1 MDTVLRDLR
10 YALHAFCRSPAFTV
24 TAVLSLAIG
33 IGSTSAIFSVASA
46 LLIRPLPY
54 PEPDRLAILWNRSP
68 GIGIAEDWFSTAQ
81 YVDISTRHH
90 GFDALGIA
98 IGANYNLTGDGEPE
112 RIGTI
117 RASSSLLPILGA
129 RAAVGRLFGP
139 EDDVPGRTGTA
150 VLSHGTWLRRYGGD
164 PSAVGRTLTL
174 NGQPC
179 EIVGV
184 LAASFSLPREVMPTL
199 GGAGNAEILLP
210 LPLAADAARIRNR
223 EDYNIIGRLKRGLRT
238 VDAQAEMDH
247 LTAQLRAEHPDVYPP
262 NGGLTFS
269 IVPLQEQVVGSVRGP
284 LLVLAAAVGF
294 VLLIACANVAN
305 LLLSRALARHK
316 EMALR
321 AALGASRGRMVRQ
334 VLTESFL
341 LAAGGAILGILLSIW
356 CVAGIRA
363 VGASSVPRL
372 HEIGLNG
379 QVLVFTLAIAALS
392 GLLFGTLPALRLA
405 DVDLQHSLKGPAA
418 GGVAA
423 GGGRGARTRQS
434 VVIAELAL
442 AVILLVGA
450 GLLIRS
456 FARLQQVS
464 PGFTAT
470 NVLTM
475 ELTLTGRKYPDGAA
489 VGDAYRRLDDRL
501 AAIPGVVAS
510 GAISAL
516 PLSQMMAWGP
526 VSIEGRQPAGGSG
539 FLNVDQRVV
548 SGRYFEA
555 MQIPLIE
562 GRLFTPQDLRTSPRV
577 VLVDSRM
584 AAEAWPGESP
594 LGKRLRTGGM
604 DARPDAPWWT
614 VVGVVGHIRQD
625 ALDADSRMAL
635 YYPHLQSP
643 TRSMNVVL
651 RRGAAPAALVPI
663 ARRALAELD
672 ADLPVYKVQTMTERV
687 DSSLAERRFSMLLLS
702 AFALVALA
710 LAAIGTYGV
719 MACAVNQRTREL
731 AIRLALGAS
740 PQRLLGL
747 VVGQALRLSIV
758 GVGAGLV
765 GALAL
770 TRLMRGLLFGVHATD
785 PLTYVT
791 IVVILGVVTLVASA
805 VPARR
810 AARTDPLGALK
821 ET

>member
-1 MDTVLRDLR
+1 MDAVLRDLR
-10 YALHAFCRSPAFTV
+10 YGLRAFGRSPGFTT

-33 IGSTSAIFSVASA
+33 IGATSAIFSVTSA

-54 PEPDRLAILWNRSP
+54 PEPDRLVILWNRSP
-68 GIGIAEDWFSTAQ
+68 GLGIAEDWFSTAQ

-117 RASSSLLPILGA
+117 RASSSLLPLLGA
-129 RAAVGRLFGP
+129 RAALGRLFGP

-164 PSAVGRTLTL
+164 PSVVGRTLTL
-174 NGQPC
+174 NGQPY

-199 GGAGNAEILLP
+199 GGAENAEVLLP

-223 EDYNIIGRLKRGLRT
+223 EDYNIIGRLKPGVRPT
-238 VDAQAEMDH
+238 DAQAEMDH

-269 IVPLQEQVVGSVRGP
+269 IVPLQEQVVGSVRVP

-305 LLLSRALARHK
+305 LLLSRTLARQK

-321 AALGASRGRMVRQ
+321 AALGASRARMVRQ
-334 VLTESFL
+334 MLTESLL
-341 LAAGGAILGILLSIW
+341 LAAGGGILGVLLSIW

-405 DVDLQHSLKGPAA
+405 DLDLQHSLKGPATGCVTA
-418 GGVAA
+418 GGA
-423 GGGRGARTRQS
+423 RGARTRQS

-442 AVILLVGA
+442 AVVLLVGA
-450 GLLIRS
+450 GLLVRS

-464 PGFTAT
+464 PGFSAT

-475 ELTLTGRKYPDGAA
+475 ELTLTGRKYPDGAT
-489 VGDAYRRLDDRL
+489 VGEAYRRFVDRL
-501 AAIPGVVAS
+501 AAIPGVAAA

-526 VSIEGRQPAGGSG
+526 VSIEGRQASGGSG

-548 SGRYFEA
+548 SGKYFEA

-577 VLVDSRM
+577 VLVDARM
-584 AAEAWPGESP
+584 AAEVWPGESP

-604 DARPDAPWWT
+604 DARPDAPWLT
-614 VVGVVGHIRQD
+614 VVGVVGHIKQD

-651 RRGAAPAALVPI
+651 RSSAVPSTVVPI

-672 ADLPVYKVQTMTERV
+672 ADLPVYKVQTMTARV

-719 MACAVNQRTREL
+719 MAYAVNQSTREL

-740 PQRLLGL
+740 PRRLLGL
-747 VVGQALRLSIV
+747 VVGQAFRLSIV
-758 GVGAGLV
+758 GVSAGLV
-765 GALAL
+765 GALVL
-770 TRLMRGLLFGVHATD
+770 TRLMRGLLFGVHETD
-785 PLTYVT
+785 PLTYGS